1 MTKTILLPGA
11 FDTKG
16 REYDY
21 LREMITSQGLQAFTM
36 NWGVLEGTDLF
47 PVQIGNREVARAG
60 GVDIERLQ
68 QERDQKAAMEV
79 MEKGVT
85 LLTRK
90 LYDEGKIQGV
100 LGLGRVR
107 STKIITSAMR
117 ALPVGVPKVMI
128 STVAAGDISAFVG
141 VKDILMFPSVVDIS
155 GLNRVSRAIF
165 RQAVGAVCGMMQMG
179 GQEPQT
185 QKPVIT
191 ITLFGQTKP
200 CVDRCREALEQRGYE
215 VLVFHATGTG
225 GRTME
230 AMVMDGYV
238 QAVLDIT
245 PTEVADALYG
255 GIFSA
260 GAERLE
266 APGQAGIPHLIVP
279 GCVDMV
285 NFGPINTVPQKY
297 KDRMLVESKA
307 AVTLMRTNIE
317 ENAEMGEVFARK
329 VNKTKGKAAFLLPLK
344 GLSRYDRQGEIFWWP
359 EADQAFFSALEKNV
373 DKHIPIEKID
383 CHINDEPFAR
393 KAVEMLLAMIEKKE

>member
-16 REYDY
+16 PEYAY
-21 LREMITSQGLQAFTM
+21 LKELIESQGFKVFTM
-36 NWGVLEGTDLF
+36 NWGVLGGTTLF
-47 PVQIGNREVARAG
+47 PVQVDSKAVALAG
-60 GVDIERLQ
+60 GRDIEKLQ
-68 QERDQKAAMEV
+68 LEKDQKTAMET

-85 LLTRK
+85 VLTRK
-90 LYDEGKIQGV
+90 LYAEGKIQGV

-117 ALPVGVPKVMI
+117 ALPIGIPKVMI

-141 VKDILMFPSVVDIS
+141 VKDILMFPSIVDIS
-155 GLNRVSRAIF
+155 GLNRVSKAVF
-165 RQAVGAVCGMMQMG
+165 RQAVGAVCGMMQMESE
-179 GQEPQT
+179 EPRG

-200 CVDRCREALEQRGYE
+200 CVDRCREALERKGYE

-230 AMVMDGYV
+230 AMVEDGYV

-260 GAERLE
+260 GEERLE
-266 APGQAGIPHLIVP
+266 APGKVGIPHLIVP

-285 NFGPINTVPQKY
+285 NFGPVSTVPQKY
-297 KDRMLVESKA
+297 KDRKLVESKA
-307 AVTLMRTNIE
+307 AVTLMRTDIE
-317 ENAEMGEVFARK
+317 ENIEMGEVFARK
-329 VNKTKGKAAFLLPLK
+329 INKTTGRAAFLLPLK
-344 GLSRYDRQGEIFWWP
+344 GFSRYDREGEIFWWP
-359 EADQAFFSALEKNV
+359 EADRAFVTALEKNL
-373 DKHIPIEKID
+373 DDRISIEKVD
-383 CHINDEPFAR
+383 CHINDELFAQ
-393 KAVEMLLAMIEKKE
+393 KAVERLLSMMAQK

>member
-16 REYDY
+16 GEYDF
-21 LREMITSQGLQAFTM
+21 LREMIILRGFQTLTM
-36 NWGVLEGTDLF
+36 NWGVLGGTDLF
-47 PVQIGNREVARAG
+47 PVEIDNREVALAG
-60 GVDIERLQ
+60 GGDIEMLQ
-68 QERDQKAAMEV
+68 QKRDQKAAMEV

-85 LLTRK
+85 ILTRK

-107 STKIITSAMR
+107 STKVITSAMR
-117 ALPVGVPKVMI
+117 TLPIGVPKVMI
-128 STVAAGDISAFVG
+128 STVAAGDISSFVG
-141 VKDILMFPSVVDIS
+141 VKDILLFPSIVDIS
-155 GLNRVSRAIF
+155 GLNRISRAVF
-165 RQAVGAVCGMMQMG
+165 RQAVGSVCGMMQM
-179 GQEPQT
+179 EADPPHT

-200 CVDRCREALEQRGYE
+200 CVDRCREALEEKGYE

-230 AMVMDGYV
+230 AMVEDGYV

-266 APGQAGIPHLIVP
+266 APGKVGIPHLIVP

-285 NFGPINTVPQKY
+285 NFGPVSTVPQKY
-297 KDRMLVESKA
+297 KDRKLVESKA
-307 AVTLMRTNIE
+307 AVTLMRTNLE
-317 ENAEMGEVFARK
+317 ENAEMGEVFALK
-329 VNKTKGKAAFLLPLK
+329 INKTKGRAAFLLPLR
-344 GLSRYDRQGEIFWWP
+344 GLSRYDREGEIFWWP
-359 EADQAFFSALEKNV
+359 EADQTFFAALEKNI

>member
-16 REYDY
+16 PEYAY
-21 LREMITSQGLQAFTM
+21 LKELIESQGLKVFTM
-36 NWGVLEGTDLF
+36 NWGVLGGTTLF
-47 PVQIGNREVARAG
+47 PVQMENKAVALAG
-60 GVDIERLQ
+60 GRDLEKLQ
-68 QERDQKAAMEV
+68 LEKDQKTAMEI

-85 LLTRK
+85 VLTRK
-90 LYDEGKIQGV
+90 LYAEGKIHGV

-107 STKIITSAMR
+107 STKVITSAMR
-117 ALPVGVPKVMI
+117 TLPLGIPKVMI

-141 VKDILMFPSVVDIS
+141 VKDILLFPSIVDIS
-155 GLNRVSRAIF
+155 GLNRISKVIF
-165 RQAVGAVCGMMQMG
+165 RQAVGAVCGMMQM
-179 GQEPQT
+179 EADAPRT

-200 CVDRCREALEQRGYE
+200 CVDRCREALEQEGYE
-215 VLVFHATGTG
+215 VLVFHATGSG

-230 AMVMDGYV
+230 AMVEDGYV

-266 APGQAGIPHLIVP
+266 APGKMGIPHLIVP

-297 KDRMLVESKA
+297 KDRKLVESKT
-307 AVTLMRTNIE
+307 AVTLMRTDIE
-317 ENAEMGEVFARK
+317 ENIEMGEVFARK
-329 VNKTKGKAAFLLPLK
+329 INKTTGRAAFLLPLK
-344 GLSRYDRQGEIFWWP
+344 GFSRYDREGEIFWWP
-359 EADQAFFSALEKNV
+359 EADRAFVTALEKNL
-373 DKHIPIEKID
+373 DDRIPIEKVD
-383 CHINDEPFAR
+383 CHINDELFAQ
-393 KAVEMLLAMIEKKE
+393 KAVERLLFMMAQK

>member
-16 REYDY
+16 PEYGY
-21 LREMITSQGLQAFTM
+21 LKGVIECQGFQALAM
-36 NWGVLEGTDLF
+36 NWGVLGGTTLF
-47 PVQIGNREVARAG
+47 PVQIDNKTVAFSG
-60 GVDIERLQ
+60 GADIEKLQ
-68 QERDQKAAMEV
+68 LEKDQKAAMEV

-85 LLTRK
+85 VLTRK
-90 LYDEGKIQGV
+90 LYDEGKIQGI

-107 STKIITSAMR
+107 STKVITSAMR
-117 ALPVGVPKVMI
+117 ALPIGIPKVMI

-141 VKDILMFPSVVDIS
+141 VKDILMFPSIVDIS
-155 GLNRVSRAIF
+155 GLNRVSKAVF
-165 RQAVGAVCGMMQMG
+165 RQAVGAVCGMMQMESE
-179 GQEPQT
+179 EPRG

-200 CVDRCREALEQRGYE
+200 CVDRCREALEQKGYE

-225 GRTME
+225 GKTME
-230 AMVMDGYV
+230 AMVEDGYV

-245 PTEVADALYG
+245 PTEVTDALYG

-266 APGQAGIPHLIVP
+266 APGKVGIPHLIVP

-297 KDRMLVESKA
+297 KDRKLVESKA

-317 ENAEMGEVFARK
+317 ENVEMGEVFARK
-329 VNKTKGKAAFLLPLK
+329 INKTRGKAGFLLPLK
-344 GLSRYDRQGEIFWWP
+344 GLSRYDREGEIFWWP
-359 EADQAFFSALEKNV
+359 EADQAFFTALEKNI
-373 DKHIPIEKID
+373 DNRIPVVKMD
-383 CHINDEPFAR
+383 CHINDERFAQ
-393 KAVEMLLAMIEKKE
+393 KAVEMLLAMIDKKE

>member
-16 REYDY
+16 PEYAY
-21 LREMITSQGLQAFTM
+21 LKELIESQGFKVFTM
-36 NWGVLEGTDLF
+36 NWGVLGGTTLF
-47 PVQIGNREVARAG
+47 PVQVDSKAVALAG
-60 GVDIERLQ
+60 GRDIEKLQ
-68 QERDQKAAMEV
+68 LEKDQKTAMET

-85 LLTRK
+85 VLTRK
-90 LYDEGKIQGV
+90 LYAEGKIQGV

-117 ALPVGVPKVMI
+117 ALPIGVPKVMI

-141 VKDILMFPSVVDIS
+141 VKDILMFPSIVDIS
-155 GLNRVSRAIF
+155 GLNRVSKAVF
-165 RQAVGAVCGMMQMG
+165 RQAVGAVCGMMQMESE
-179 GQEPQT
+179 EPRG

-200 CVDRCREALEQRGYE
+200 CVDRCREALERKGYE

-230 AMVMDGYV
+230 AMVEDGYV

-260 GAERLE
+260 GEERLE
-266 APGQAGIPHLIVP
+266 APGKVGIPHLIVP

-285 NFGPINTVPQKY
+285 NFGPVSTVPQKY
-297 KDRMLVESKA
+297 KDRKLVESKA
-307 AVTLMRTNIE
+307 AVTLMRTDIE
-317 ENAEMGEVFARK
+317 ENIEMGEVFARK
-329 VNKTKGKAAFLLPLK
+329 INKTTGRAAFLLPLK
-344 GLSRYDRQGEIFWWP
+344 GFSRYDREGEIFWWP
-359 EADQAFFSALEKNV
+359 EADRAFVTALEKNL
-373 DKHIPIEKID
+373 DDRISIEKVD
-383 CHINDEPFAR
+383 CHINDELFAQ
-393 KAVEMLLAMIEKKE
+393 KAVERLLSMMAQK

>member
-16 REYDY
+16 AEYAY
-21 LREMITSQGLQAFTM
+21 LKGLIESQGFKVFTM
-36 NWGVLEGTDLF
+36 NWGVLGGTTLF
-47 PVQIGNREVARAG
+47 PVQVDSKAVAFAG
-60 GVDIERLQ
+60 GGDLETLQ
-68 QERDQKAAMEV
+68 LEKDQKAAMEI

-85 LLTRK
+85 VLTRK
-90 LYDEGKIQGV
+90 LYAEGKIQGV

-107 STKIITSAMR
+107 STKVITSAMR
-117 ALPVGVPKVMI
+117 ALPIGVPKVMI

-141 VKDILMFPSVVDIS
+141 VKDILLFPSIVDIS
-155 GLNRVSRAIF
+155 GLNRISKVIF
-165 RQAVGAVCGMMQMG
+165 RQAVGSVCGMAQM
-179 GQEPQT
+179 EAEAPSK

-191 ITLFGQTKP
+191 LTLFGQTKP
-200 CVDRCREALEQRGYE
+200 CVDRCREALEQEGYE
-215 VLVFHATGTG
+215 VLVFHATGSG

-230 AMVMDGYV
+230 AMVEDGYV

-266 APGQAGIPHLIVP
+266 APGKMGIPHLIVP

-285 NFGPINTVPQKY
+285 NFGPINAVPQKY
-297 KDRMLVESKA
+297 RDRKLVESKA

-317 ENAEMGEVFARK
+317 ENAEMGKVFAWK
-329 VNKTKGKAAFLLPLK
+329 INKTRGKAAFLLPLR
-344 GLSRYDRQGEIFWWP
+344 GFSRFDREGEIFWWP
-359 EADQAFFSALEKNV
+359 EADRAFFTALEENLATN
-373 DKHIPIEKID
+373 IPIEKVD
-383 CHINDEPFAR
+383 CHINDEPFSR
-393 KAVEMLLAMIEKKE
+393 KAVEMLLAMIKKQE

>member
-16 REYDY
+16 REYNY
-21 LREMITSQGLQAFTM
+21 LREMIALRGFRALSM
-36 NWGVLEGTDLF
+36 NWGVLGGTDLF
-47 PVQIGNREVARAG
+47 PVEVESYEVARAG
-60 GVDIERLQ
+60 GFAIESLQ
-68 QERDQKAAMEV
+68 QNRDQKAAMEI

-85 LLTRK
+85 VLTRK
-90 LYDEGKIQGV
+90 LYEEGKIQGII
-100 LGLGRVR
+100 GLGRVR
-107 STKIITSAMR
+107 STKVISSAMR
-117 ALPVGVPKVMI
+117 ALPIGVPKVMV
-128 STVAAGDISAFVG
+128 STVAAGDISSFVG
-141 VKDILMFPSVVDIS
+141 VKDIILFPSIVDIS
-155 GLNRVSRAIF
+155 GLNRISKTIL
-165 RQAVGAVCGMMQMG
+165 RQAVGAVCGMMQMEA
-179 GQEPQT
+179 EPLHV
-185 QKPVIT
+185 QKPVIA

-200 CVDRCREALEQRGYE
+200 CVDRCREALEEKGYE

-230 AMVMDGYV
+230 AMVEDGYV

-245 PTEVADALYG
+245 PTEVADALYE

-266 APGQAGIPHLIVP
+266 APGKVGIPHLVVP

-285 NFGPINTVPQKY
+285 NFGSLNTVPQKY
-297 KDRMLVESKA
+297 RSRHLVESKA
-307 AVTLMRTNIE
+307 TVTIMRTNIE
-317 ENAEMGEVFARK
+317 ENAEMGELFARK
-329 VNKTKGKAAFLLPLK
+329 INKTRGKAAFLLPLK
-344 GLSRYDRQGEIFWWP
+344 GLSRYDREGEIFWWP
-359 EADQAFFSALEKNV
+359 EADQSFFAALEKNL